1 MAETYNNFYSDRQS
15 IIDAVTRDATYL
27 WVGPPFV
34 DSDTSIPS
42 GYNSYSTISN
52 VATLPNHYHVVDEIK
67 PLATLV
73 EQTTGKTISQCWGN
87 IEGTDQWIGRHVHA
101 YNQSTHITMIA
112 TYYAQVIR
120 GELLYFETDS
130 TTIESISLAEN
141 RLITFD
147 STLPHG
153 FKPRVRARDKIT
165 VTFELI

>member
-1 MAETYNNFYSDRQS
+1 MIETTNSFYSDRQS

-27 WVGPPFV
+27 WARGTFT
-34 DSDTSIPS
+34 DSDIVIPD

-52 VATLPNHYHVVDEIK
+52 RATPPHHYHLVDEIK

-87 IEGTDQWIGRHVHA
+87 IEQSDQWIGRHLHD
-101 YNQSTHITMIA
+101 QSKGITTIA

-120 GELLYFETDS
+120 GELLYFETDI

-147 STLPHG
+147 SILPHG
-153 FKPRVRARDKIT
+153 FKPRSRSRDKIT
-165 VTFELI
+165 ITFELI